1 MKNRWLIALSAV
13 GIHISIGSVYAW
25 SVVAKPIMN
34 LFNCSI
40 SQVTVTFAIAI
51 CFLGLSAAFLGHFVE
66 KEGPRK
72 AGMLAAFFFG
82 IGVAGSGLA
91 IRFESLRL
99 LYLCYGVLGGI
110 GLGTGYIAPV
120 STLIKWF
127 PDKRG
132 MATGMAIMGF
142 GFAAFI
148 SSFAMKKLMSIESLG
163 IEGMFY
169 ILGVIYFLVMSIS
182 AQYLAPPPKDWVPA
196 GFKAKLN
203 NGTKTIKLDLSQL
216 TANEAVRTLRFY
228 FLWLMLFI
236 NISCGIAVISVASP
250 MGQELAGLSVAAAAG
265 MVAIIGI
272 FNGLGRIGWSSIS
285 DHIGRPVTWTIFF
298 IIQIVAFLV
307 LPQIRNPVLFQAVV
321 FLIMTCYGGGFA
333 SVPAY
338 ISDLF
343 GTKQVSAIHGYILT
357 AWSAAGIFGPM
368 FLAMVKDKTQNYS
381 TTLYVFSGFFVIALI
396 LSTLLIFNIKA
407 IMAKNHIKVEEQ
419 VCLA

>member
-25 SVVAKPIMN
+25 SVAAKPIMN
-34 LFNCSI
+34 LFECKLSD
-40 SQVTVTFAIAI
+40 VTLTFAIAI

-66 KEGPRK
+66 RKGPRK
-72 AGMLAAFFFG
+72 AGMLAACFFG
-82 IGVAGSGLA
+82 IGVIGAGLA
-91 IRFESLRL
+91 IRFESLWL
-99 LYLCYGVLGGI
+99 LYLSYGVLGGI
-110 GLGTGYIAPV
+110 GLGTGYITPV

-148 SSFAMKKLMSIESLG
+148 SSFAMKKLMSIESIG

-169 ILGVIYFLVMSIS
+169 ILGVIYFLVMFCS
-182 AQYLAPPPKDWVPA
+182 AQYLAPPPKDWMPA
-196 GFKAKLN
+196 GFKAKLD
-203 NGTKTIKLDLSQL
+203 NGTKKIKVDLSQL
-216 TANEAVRTLRFY
+216 TANEAVKTLRFY
-228 FLWLMLFI
+228 FLWIMLFV

-250 MGQELAGLSVAAAAG
+250 MGQELAGLSAAAAAG

-285 DHIGRPVTWTIFF
+285 DHIGRPVTWTMFF
-298 IIQIVAFLV
+298 IIQIIAFLA
-307 LPQIRNPVLFQAVV
+307 LPRITNPVLFQAVV

-343 GTKQVSAIHGYILT
+343 GTKQVSAIHGYTLT

-368 FLAMVKDKTQNYS
+368 FLSMVKDKTQNYS
-381 TTLYVFSGFFVIALI
+381 TTLYIFSGFFVIALTV
-396 LSTLLIFNIKA
+396 STLLILNIKA
-407 IMAKNHIKVEEQ
+407 VKAKNHIRVEEN